1 MISFSELLE
10 RYDQML
16 QQKHRRELLRELRDE
31 DDLFMLLCFSE
42 MLGMPN
48 PVAFYTLECYP
59 LLIKRFHEWHRRM
72 GYERSPLDGIRCC

>member
-59 LLIKRFHEWHRRM
+59 LLIERFHEWHRRM